1 MRRVQ
6 YALCLILF
14 FSALAL
20 PADFSSLKPQ
30 GYISDY
36 AGVLPAAARAQL
48 EKYCAAVEAKTGA
61 QIAVLLIPSLQGEP
75 IEDVA
80 VDVFQ
85 KWGVGKKGTDEGV
98 LLLLAT
104 QDRRM
109 RLEVGYGLEPVIP
122 DGFAGDVLRAM
133 RPALRA
139 NDFGAA
145 ISDAVRTLGERIA
158 ASKGVQIGETLP
170 QTARRATRDPVAG
183 VFPLV
188 LIGLV
193 FVFWMIAL
201 ARTGRRYGGTGR
213 THGTDVL
220 TGMLIGSIL
229 GRSMGGPRR
238 GGGFG
243 GYSGGGFGGFG
254 GFGGGRSG
262 GGGASGSW

>member
-1 MRRVQ
+1 MRRVP
-6 YALCLILF
+6 YALCLLLLL
-14 FSALAL
+14 SALAL
-20 PADFSSLKPQ
+20 PADFPSLKPQ

-36 AGVLPAAARAQL
+36 AGVLPAPVRAQL

-61 QIAVLLIPSLQGEP
+61 QIAVLLVPSLQGEP

-139 NDFGAA
+139 NDYGAA
-145 ISDAVRTLGERIA
+145 ISGAVRTLGERIA
-158 ASKGVQIGETLP
+158 ASKGVQIDQALP
-170 QTARRATRDPVAG
+170 PTAQPTAYDPAPRLFLPV
-183 VFPLV
+183 LV
-188 LIGLV
+188 GLV

-201 ARTGRRYGGTGR
+201 ARSGHRYGRAGR
-213 THGTDVL
+213 TYGTDLL
-220 TGMLIGSIL
+220 TGMLIGSLL
-229 GRSMGGPRR
+229 GRSMGGPRG

-243 GYSGGGFGGFG
+243 GYSSGGFGGFG